1 MNHLHVTGSHQ
12 RLQGTSLVSSEILIA
27 RPLFWYLPHWVIML
41 MKQVAPKVRAVIYS
55 ARLEYMLSDEMDDRR
70 KRE

>member
-1 MNHLHVTGSHQ
+1 MNHLHVAQSRQ
-12 RLQGTSLVSSEILIA
+12 RLQGTNLVNSEILIA
-27 RPLFWYLPHWVIML
+27 RALFWYLPQRVIML
-41 MKQVAPKVRAVIYS
+41 MRQVAPKVRAVIYS